1 MYGNPHIRWYV
12 KIFAQRPGSHREWI
26 HLGWTANGDCSAER
40 GGSVGNH
47 RSGGSKGKNGLG
59 TKLPRTQGG
68 WGIHIY
74 IRIHISYK
82 FMDVY
87 IYPSRVPLPIQEVE
101 LQAHDMV
108 VSKLCDVADGESPGC
123 FAIQVAE
130 LTGCCQWISTCS
142 CGWF

>member
-1 MYGNPHIRWYV
+1 MIVLPNEEEVLETIAV
-12 KIFAQRPGSHREWI
+12 
-26 HLGWTANGDCSAER
+26 GDPR
-40 GGSVGNH
+40 G
-47 RSGGSKGKNGLG
+47 K
-59 TKLPRTQGG
+59 TG
-68 WGIHIY
+68 WGRSYRERRGDEAYIYIY
-74 IRIHISYK
+74 IRIHISCK